1 VADPLK
7 SFGDTARGLSR
18 NPLGII
24 ALFIVLVYGMAA
36 VVTALPSS
44 TTPGEKL
51 PLIYFLVLFP
61 VLVLGVFTWLVIC
74 YPTNLFGPGD
84 YQREETY
91 VESVTRKIVARV
103 GSVSASLAAASARM
117 QGDDNAPV
125 NVDIERI
132 AEVVKR
138 TVSEEGSTV
147 PGSKRERKLEAWRNR
162 ILWVDDR
169 PDNNRNER
177 AAFEASGF
185 SFELARST
193 QEALDILR
201 KHSFGAIIS
210 DMGRKEGSR
219 EENVPQAGYVLLDA
233 LRSQGDKT
241 PFFIYAGSRS
251 PEHRA
256 KTREHGGQGC
266 TNDASELYSMVTSAI
281 FGDRANVD
289 ERNR

>member
-1 VADPLK
+1 MAVDPIK
-7 SFGDTARGLSR
+7 GFGDTARGLSR

-61 VLVLGVFTWLVIC
+61 VLVLGAFTWLVIC

-84 YQREETY
+84 YQRGETY

-117 QGDDNAPV
+117 QDDDKAPV
-125 NVDIERI
+125 SLDIEGI

-138 TVSEEGSTV
+138 IVSEEDST
-147 PGSKRERKLEAWRNR
+147 GTGTRRKHELETWRNR
-162 ILWVDDR
+162 ILWVDDN

-177 AAFEASGF
+177 AAFEASGL
-185 SFELARST
+185 SFELALST
-193 QEALDILR
+193 RQALDILR
-201 KHSFGAIIS
+201 EHRFGAIIS
-210 DMGRKEGSR
+210 DMGRKEG
-219 EENVPQAGYVLLDA
+219 PQEGYVLLDA

-241 PFFIYAGSRS
+241 PFFFYAGSGS
-251 PEHRA
+251 SAHRA
-256 KTREHGGQGC
+256 QTMEHGGQGC
-266 TNDASELYSMVTSAI
+266 TNDPNELYLMVTSAI
-281 FGDRANVD
+281 FGYRAKANK
-289 ERNR
+289 RN